1 MKILYIIPN
10 LRKGGAERLVL
21 NICNELQKR
30 QDIKVK
36 LITFSDINEYQF
48 LTKNIEWE
56 VVPSKVVPSITGKPV
71 IEIDNYIKAVKN
83 FKPDI
88 IHSNLFEAEI
98 TSRKHIFSDV
108 AYVTHLHDNMKQFR
122 NFSLKII
129 LKKER
134 FTDFYE
140 KKLIISK
147 YKQCKNNFI
156 AVSKDTYDYFKQT
169 LPKNLYNNIVL
180 IPNAIDFNR
189 FYTDMANRKSDYK
202 SEKIKLITVGTL
214 VKKKNQ
220 IFLIDVIKYLTKK
233 GYNVCLDIL
242 GEGNERK
249 AIESKI
255 NSETL
260 QDKIIL
266 RGKVEK
272 VEDYLWESDIYVH
285 SAVSESFG
293 LTTLEAMASGLPCIS
308 LDAKGN
314 RDIVINNY
322 NGYLI
327 AKHDYKEFAEKIIRL
342 IENKQLYQQISD
354 NAVNTAKKYDIK
366 EYADKL
372 LEYYYEILRK

>member
-30 QDIKVK
+30 QNIKVK

-48 LTKNIEWE
+48 LTKNIDWQ
-56 VVPSKVVPSITGKPV
+56 VIPSKVIPSITGKPV
-71 IEIDNYIKAVKN
+71 IEINNYVKAVEN

-98 TSRKHIFSDV
+98 ISRKHIFSDV
-108 AYVTHLHDNMKQFR
+108 AYVTHIHDNMKQFR
-122 NFSLKII
+122 NFSLKTIF
-129 LKKER
+129 KKER

-147 YKQCKNNFI
+147 YRQCKNNFVAI
-156 AVSKDTYDYFKQT
+156 SKHTYNYFKQT
-169 LPKNLYNNIVL
+169 LPKNLYNNITL

-189 FYTDMANRKSDYK
+189 FYTAKANKKSDYESK
-202 SEKIKLITVGTL
+202 KIKLITIGTL

-220 IFLIDVIKYLTKK
+220 IFLIYVIKYLTEK

-249 AIESKI
+249 TIESKI
-255 NSETL
+255 NSEKL

-266 RGKVEK
+266 RGKVNYVEK
-272 VEDYLWESDIYVH
+272 YLHNSYLYVH
-285 SAVSESFG
+285 SSTSESFG

-314 RDIVINNY
+314 RDIVFNKY

-327 AKHDYKEFAEKIIRL
+327 AKPDYKEFADKIIRL
-342 IENKQLYQQISD
+342 IEDKQLYQQLSD
-354 NAVNTAKKYDIK
+354 NAVNTAKKYNIK

-372 LEYYYEILRK
+372 TNFYSKILK